1 MPYPS
6 SPSRPN
12 PRNQPLLF
20 GDDLAETVL
29 PSPSNDGEVAGRI
42 LEDRERRLRSNGT
55 AETRFELSSGTSG
68 PAKRPPQEV
77 PDRCVTTLPRR
88 RDELYEARVKATRA
102 RLDSRPLLAFFDA
115 PPRVELLQDP
125 TQSAAPA
132 PLPSPAAEEPPPA
145 IAPSVHT
152 ESRPPPEPVRESR
165 PVAEGTVATGEKA
178 KAQAILEAVR
188 TLHQVEREGR
198 QPTEAERQALL
209 RFQGFG
215 AVALSPFPDPVTGR
229 YKTPA
234 WEELGQ
240 ELTRLLSPEE
250 YQSARRTTFNA
261 FYTSPV
267 VVRAMFDALSRLGVR
282 EDAIVLEPGCGAG
295 NFLTQA
301 ASGMRF
307 IGVEL
312 DRVSGRIAKA
322 LNPGHDIRIEN
333 YRDTKLP
340 D

>member
-115 PPRVELLQDP
+115 PPRVEP
-125 TQSAAPA
+125 TEHPTPPAAAPT
-132 PLPSPAAEEPPPA
+132 PLPSLAAEEPPPA
-145 IAPSVHT
+145 IDPPAHPAP
-152 ESRPPPEPVRESR
+152 RPPPGPARGLR
-165 PVAEGTVATGEKA
+165 PAAEGVVATGEKA
-178 KAQAILEAVR
+178 KAQDILEAIR
-188 TLHQVEREGR
+188 TLHQVEQDGR
-198 QPTEAERQALL
+198 HPTDAERTALA
-209 RFQGFG
+209 RFGGFG
-215 AVALSPFPDPVTGR
+215 AVALSLFPDPLTAR

-234 WEELGQ
+234 WEELGR
-240 ELTRLLSPEE
+240 ELIRLLSPEE
-250 YQSARRTTFNA
+250 YESARRTTFNA
-261 FYTSPV
+261 FYTAPV
-267 VVRAMFDALSRLGVR
+267 VVRAMFDALSRLGV
-282 EDAIVLEPGCGAG
+282 PG
-295 NFLTQA
+295 
-301 ASGMRF
+301 
-307 IGVEL
+307 
-312 DRVSGRIAKA
+312 D
-322 LNPGHDIRIEN
+322 
-333 YRDTKLP
+333 
-340 D
+340 